1 MTFRGHRLCFRPSTE
16 RAVRPIPVR
25 ASTAVTAGCEVI
37 ECVDEDWFDITENGR
52 EKFQIRE
59 GFLFGCVVLSEVGKR
74 RSSYKTAMRICE
86 DEGT

>member
-1 MTFRGHRLCFRPSTE
+1 M
-16 RAVRPIPVR
+16 
-25 ASTAVTAGCEVI
+25 I